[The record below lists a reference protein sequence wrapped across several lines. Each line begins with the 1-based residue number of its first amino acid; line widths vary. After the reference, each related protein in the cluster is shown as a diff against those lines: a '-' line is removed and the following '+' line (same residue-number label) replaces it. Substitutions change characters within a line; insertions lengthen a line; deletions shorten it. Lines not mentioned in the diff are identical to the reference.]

1 MPSRVLTAEPI
12 VAAGRRLSAARYEL
26 LAVGVPILVYA
37 ALVAGLTWPFL
48 ADPATTLIAPIGFDV
63 NASIGKYHALAV
75 ERAIPFTSGVF
86 ETIGYPDGVPK
97 TPALDIASF
106 LSTTPLWLGSLTVGP
121 VATHGLQS
129 VLGLFLTATLT
140 FLFVRSI
147 TGSSCAG
154 FVAGLAY
161 GFFPHI
167 TLLARAAPAYTHMWL
182 YLLPIWALT
191 EFVLAPTRRRALLAG
206 LAPLPAMYWTPYFT
220 AHILVLTAACGLAAL
235 VLIAGRRDRVGS
247 GRIVGWL
254 ALPVLAGAMV
264 YVLIGVLSG
273 GGQVPAR
280 DPLDAYNQSAHPIM
294 YVIPGY
300 FSTYGDFSLWQETG
314 WGKPMNE
321 FLVTRVP
328 RAYGTDLYLGWSVLL
343 LAGIGLVWT
352 IRRLWRPAAAARRAV
367 EERAA
372 IGGLLAF
379 SASAAAFACSGP
391 PTVSVE
397 RLGIT
402 FPTPSYLIVHAVP
415 ALRAGQRFIMPMMA
429 GVAILAG
436 IGLAALIVRRRPTIQ
451 LAVTAIVASI
461 VAVDLWARAP
471 ESVVRI
477 PSSDA
482 LATLREQPKGA
493 AIHYLPEGLLT
504 GRITAPCLWQIQ
516 HEKTLVNPCSTTFF
530 PLMLFQLND
539 YKDCANL
546 ARLREIGVRYVV
558 SDGTAPMFPG
568 CPGRAR
574 ELDLLAQDEF
584 FRVERLR
591 EMR

>member
-1 MPSRVLTAEPI
+1 MSFPAFTAEPI
-12 VAAGRRLSAARYEL
+12 VAAGRRVRLARYEV
-26 LAVGVPILVYA
+26 LAVGVPILIYA
-37 ALVAGLTWPFL
+37 ALVTGLTWPFL
-48 ADPATTLIAPIGFDV
+48 AHPTMTLTAPIGFDV
-63 NASIGKYHALAV
+63 NGSIAKYHALAV
-75 ERAIPFTSGVF
+75 EHAVPFTRGVF
-86 ETIGYPDGVPK
+86 ETIGYPGGVPK
-97 TPALDIASF
+97 TPALDIASA
-106 LSTTPLWLGSLTVGP
+106 LSTTPLWLGSLTIGA

-129 VLGLFLTATLT
+129 VLGLFLTATVT
-140 FLFVRSI
+140 FLFVRRI
-147 TGSSCAG
+147 TGSTCAA

-167 TLLARAAPAYTHMWL
+167 TLLARAAPGYTHMWL
-182 YLLPIWALT
+182 YVLPIWALT
-191 EFVLAPTRRRALLAG
+191 ELVVTPTRRRALFAG
-206 LAPLPAMYWTPYFT
+206 LSPLPAMYWTPYFT
-220 AHILVLTAACGLAAL
+220 AHILVLTVACGLAA
-235 VLIAGRRDRVGS
+235 VLLMAWRRQAAIARLA
-247 GRIVGWL
+247 GWF
-254 ALPVLAGAMV
+254 ALPVVAGAAV
-264 YVLIGVLSG
+264 YALIGVVSG

-280 DPLDAYNQSAHPIM
+280 DALDAYNQSSHPIM
-294 YVIPGY
+294 YVIPGF

-314 WGKPMNE
+314 WGKPLNE
-321 FLVTRVP
+321 FLVARVP

-343 LAGIGLVWT
+343 LAAVGLIWT
-352 IRRLWRPAAAARRAV
+352 IRRLRRPAASACRAV
-367 EERAA
+367 EERTM
-372 IGGLLAF
+372 IGGVLAF
-379 SASAAAFACSGP
+379 TAAFAAFACSGP

-415 ALRAGQRFIMPMMA
+415 ALRAGQRFVMPMMA

-436 IGLAALIVRRRPTIQ
+436 IGLAALILRRHVAIQ
-451 LAVTAIVASI
+451 LAVTAVVASI

-471 ESVVRI
+471 ESVVQI
-477 PSSDA
+477 PHSTA
-482 LATLREQPKGA
+482 LATLREQPDGP

-516 HEKTLVNPCSTTFF
+516 HGKTLVNPCSTTFF
-530 PLMLFQLND
+530 PAMLFQLND

-546 ARLREIGVRYVV
+546 VRLREIGVRYVV